1 MKRNLYKV
9 ITSIIAIL
17 LEIFF
22 NAFWM
27 PLFLSLVI
35 FGLQDVEYTE
45 AGIRQFYTIFT
56 PYVICGILV
65 IIGFICFIIFITKK
79 EKMMKYK
86 KITTTIFVIAFIALL
101 ASLIVPLIMTLLM
114 NITLFTN
121 IPSFI
126 YVNWP
131 VITTL
136 VIYIYLIINTYVHSK

>member
-1 MKRNLYKV
+1 MKKNLYEV

-17 LEIFF
+17 LEIFA

-56 PYVICGILV
+56 PYVICGIIAIV
-65 IIGFICFIIFITKK
+65 GFIYFIIFITKK
-79 EKMMKYK
+79 EKMIKHK
-86 KITTTIFVIAFIALL
+86 KTTTTIFVIAFVALL

-131 VITTL
+131 IITTL
-136 VIYIYLIINTYVHSK
+136 IIYICLIENTYTHNK

>member
-1 MKRNLYKV
+1 MKKNLFKV
-9 ITSIIAIL
+9 ITSSIAVL
-17 LEIFF
+17 LEIFL

-35 FGLQDVEYTE
+35 FGLQDVEYTK
-45 AGIRQFYTIFT
+45 AGYRQFYTIFI
-56 PYVICGILV
+56 PYVICGIIAALSL
-65 IIGFICFIIFITKK
+65 IYFIIFICNK

-114 NITLFTN
+114 NINLFTN

>member
-1 MKRNLYKV
+1 MKKNLFKV
-9 ITSIIAIL
+9 ITSSIAVL
-17 LEIFF
+17 LEIFV
-22 NAFWM
+22 NVFWM

-45 AGIRQFYTIFT
+45 AGIRQFYTLFT
-56 PYVICGILV
+56 PYVICGIIA
-65 IIGFICFIIFITKK
+65 IIGFIYFIIFITKK

-86 KITTTIFVIAFIALL
+86 KTTTTIFVIAFIALL

-131 VITTL
+131 IITTL
-136 VIYIYLIINTYVHSK
+136 IIYICLIENTYTHNK

>member
-1 MKRNLYKV
+1 MKKNLFKV
-9 ITSIIAIL
+9 ITSSIAVL
-17 LEIFF
+17 LEIFA
-22 NAFWM
+22 NTFWM

-56 PYVICGILV
+56 PYIICGIIA

-79 EKMMKYK
+79 EKMIKYK
-86 KITTTIFVIAFIALL
+86 KTTTTIFVIAFTALL

-126 YVNWP
+126 YINWP
-131 VITTL
+131 IITTII
-136 VIYIYLIINTYVHSK
+136 IYICLIKNIYTHSK

>member
-1 MKRNLYKV
+1 MKNNLYKV
-9 ITSIIAIL
+9 ITSIIGIL
-17 LEIFF
+17 LEIFV
-22 NAFWM
+22 NTFWM

-45 AGIRQFYTIFT
+45 VEIRQFYTIFT
-56 PYVICGILV
+56 PYVICGIIA
-65 IIGFICFIIFITKK
+65 IIGFIYFIIFITKK

-136 VIYIYLIINTYVHSK
+136 VIYIYLIINTYVHSE

>member
-17 LEIFF
+17 LEIFL

-27 PLFLSLVI
+27 PLFLSLAI

-86 KITTTIFVIAFIALL
+86 KITTTIFLIAFIALL

>member
-1 MKRNLYKV
+1 MKKNLYKV
-9 ITSIIAIL
+9 ITSIIGIL
-17 LEIFF
+17 LEIFV
-22 NAFWM
+22 NTFWM

-56 PYVICGILV
+56 PYVICGIIA
-65 IIGFICFIIFITKK
+65 IIGFIRFIIFITKK

>member
-1 MKRNLYKV
+1 MKKNLYKV

-17 LEIFF
+17 LEIFL

-27 PLFLSLVI
+27 PLFLSLAI

-136 VIYIYLIINTYVHSK
+136 AIYIYLIINTYVHSK

>member
-1 MKRNLYKV
+1 MKNNLYKV
-9 ITSIIAIL
+9 ITSIIGIL
-17 LEIFF
+17 LEIFV
-22 NAFWM
+22 NTFWM

-45 AGIRQFYTIFT
+45 VGIRQFYTIFT
-56 PYVICGILV
+56 PYVICGIIA

-136 VIYIYLIINTYVHSK
+136 VIYIYLIINTYVHSE